1 MSRQNVGF
9 LLRALLIILVG
20 AAPVISVV
28 IASGFASTLGC
39 KLDEGNPHPCPFHG
53 VDLGD
58 TLYSMFV
65 AGSLG
70 LITGSSRCD
79 WTCDTACCMDH
90 RDNDALAKADLD
102 RIW

>member
-65 AGSLG
+65 AGWLG
-70 LITGSSRCD
+70 LITVPLG
-79 WTCDTACCMDH
+79 AIG
-90 RDNDALAKADLD
+90 LAILLVAWIIVTTMRWQNDLD